1 MKRLFYVASVGLLMV
16 SLAGCN
22 RGWPRNWPQPWTT
35 PVGFYDGLSHGG
47 FQTQDGSTALG
58 VHDMAG
64 NVSEWCADW
73 FGVYT
78 NPHNPPEVGILKI
91 IRGGNW
97 NKGSGS
103 MQTWRRDHVRPE
115 VPDFSVG
122 FRTVVTVR

>member
-1 MKRLFYVASVGLLMV
+1 MTRSSRSPGSGHDPGRVL
-16 SLAGCN
+16 
-22 RGWPRNWPQPWTT
+22 RRPQ
-35 PVGFYDGLSHGG
+35 SHGG

-73 FGVYT
+73 FGLYT
-78 NPHNPPEVGILKI
+78 NPHNPAEVGILKI

-115 VPDFSVG
+115 VADFSVG
-122 FRTVVTVR
+122 FRTVATAR